1 MKKSADILGLPVI
14 SIFEG
19 SELGTAKVLV
29 IDSVQGAV
37 AAIAVEDGKWYLG
50 AKLLPFAAVSG
61 IGENAITVESSDQI
75 LSLASA
81 PEMEK
86 FLAADV
92 KVIGAKV
99 LTKTGRFQG
108 KVVEI
113 YIDENGKIAS
123 CDVEEV
129 GGEKVSISGARVIT
143 FSKDVV
149 IISETDASGP
159 AAPMARPA
167 AATVTLSAAPAEKPV
182 AAPAPAA
189 PAEKPAATPA
199 LAASPAPAAES
210 ADDSAKKFDDKQRK
224 YLLGK
229 KASRKIETDNGVVI
243 VDAGGEITEEVI
255 QKAKLAGKF
264 VELSMSI

>member
-1 MKKSADILGLPVI
+1 MKKSVDILGLPVI
-14 SIFEG
+14 SICEG

-29 IDSVQGAV
+29 IDPVQGSV

-75 LSLASA
+75 LSLANA
-81 PEMEK
+81 PDMEK

-108 KVVEI
+108 KIVDI
-113 YIDENGKIAS
+113 SIDENGKIAS
-123 CDVEEV
+123 CDVEEAS
-129 GGEKVSISGARVIT
+129 GEKTVVSGARVIT

-149 IISETDASGP
+149 IISETDVAGP
-159 AAPMARPA
+159 ASPAVRPA
-167 AATVTLSAAPAEKPV
+167 AVIPTPPPAPAALPEKP
-182 AAPAPAA
+182 AQDATPERPAPAA
-189 PAEKPAATPA
+189 P
-199 LAASPAPAAES
+199 PAAES
-210 ADDSAKKFDDKQRK
+210 HDDSAKKFDDKQHK

-229 KASRKIETDNGVVI
+229 KANRRIETDNGVVI
-243 VDAGGEITEEVI
+243 VDTGGEITEEVI